1 MGDLAHLQTYIPVTV
16 AVVVA
21 QVTQMLD
28 MMNTLCDILLLVAV
42 LQ

>member
-21 QVTQMLD
+21 HATQMLD
-28 MMNTLCDILLLVAV
+28 TINTLRDIMLLVAV